1 MFHKKGVSMRNKP
14 LIQEKMHTLI
24 KMTTEFCD
32 TYLNEEYKQLSEK
45 LIRKMARK
53 RDVPFLYGRIEIW
66 AAAVVYALGTL
77 NFLFDKKFEPYIAPD
92 DICSYFRTN
101 LSTTY
106 QKSKKIRD
114 MFKLKYGNEEFT
126 TRYVI
131 ENKYQFYLVM
141 REEFSTKMKHLVRT
155 IQKKTVQEN
164 KRKIHPKS
172 KNSGNQEI
180 SSQENGKNR
189 NHEPREQLTLSD
201 FIEADQ

>member
-1 MFHKKGVSMRNKP
+1 MRPMRNKT

-24 KMTTEFCD
+24 KMTAEFCD
-32 TYLNEEYKQLSEK
+32 TCLDDEYRQLSEK

-77 NFLFDKKFEPYIAPD
+77 NFLFDKRFEPYIAPD
-92 DICSYFRTN
+92 DICSYFQTN

-141 REEFSTKMKHLVRT
+141 REEFSTKIKNLVKT
-155 IQKKTVQEN
+155 IQEKTIQEN
-164 KRKIHPKS
+164 KKKIYHES
-172 KNSGNQEI
+172 KKSGNQEI
-180 SSQENGKNR
+180 SSQENGKNH
-189 NHEPREQLTLSD
+189 NHKLCEQLTLSD